1 MRQFLLKL
9 SLFWALQLAILALVL
24 MAYEVDYN
32 AYMAVTI
39 DKHERAKR
47 ISPPRLFLVGGSETT
62 FGNDSSVLED
72 SIGLPVVNMATQGG
86 HGILFKLREIS
97 DYIAEGDV
105 VLLSFVYTIYTGAP
119 TQGGISLLRVIEP
132 RPANRKYLDWANV
145 RSILDGVHIFC
156 RDRFRRTVKEIITGG
171 PVEPR
176 VPYRRNFF
184 NAQGDMVG
192 HLNLKVPGIGSK
204 RLVTPAID
212 QSGME
217 KTIDHLN
224 RFGQYCR
231 DNQIRVLVWHPP
243 IPESRF
249 TGAPAR
255 HIQAISEELERRLEI
270 PQLNRPGELLFP
282 DEAFFDTLYHLSAVG
297 VEKRTRLLAERLK
310 AALSDKLAHPKTIK

>member
-1 MRQFLLKL
+1 MCQFLLKL
-9 SLFWALQLAILALVL
+9 SLFWALQLAILGLVL

-39 DKHERAKR
+39 DKHERAQR
-47 ISPPRLFLVGGSETT
+47 IPPPRLFLVGGSETT
-62 FGNDSSVLED
+62 FGNDSSILED

-86 HGILFKLREIS
+86 TLFKLREIS

-105 VLLSFVYTIYTGAP
+105 VLLSFVYAIYTGAP
-119 TQGGISLLRVIEP
+119 SDDGISLLRVIEP
-132 RPANRKYLDWANV
+132 RPANRKYLGWAHM
-145 RSILDGVHIFC
+145 RSILDGVHIFF
-156 RDRFRRTVKEIITGG
+156 RDRFRRTVKEIVTGG

-176 VPYRRNFF
+176 LPYRRSAF

-192 HLNLKVPGIGSK
+192 HLNLKAPGIGSK

-255 HIQAISEELERRLEI
+255 HIQAISEALERRLEI

-310 AALSDKLAHPKTIK
+310 AALSDMPAAPKTIQ